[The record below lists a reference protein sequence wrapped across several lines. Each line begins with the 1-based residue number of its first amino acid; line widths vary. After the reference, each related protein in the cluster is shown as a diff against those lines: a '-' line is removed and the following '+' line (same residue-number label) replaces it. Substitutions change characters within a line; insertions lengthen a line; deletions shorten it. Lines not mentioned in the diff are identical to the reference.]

1 MALPMSNSELDIAL
15 RERWEQVYQNL
26 HELVMLY
33 NAYLPISAT
42 EMFLSDHTLPEG
54 YTISAD
60 GSQVLDASGQPQAAL
75 TQALY
80 RCNLRKSALAA
91 ARALQALLRN
101 EGLQG
106 LMGDHNFFVKQFVTW
121 RYRFFG

>member
-42 EMFLSDHTLPEG
+42 DMFLSENKLPED

-60 GSQVLDASGQPQAAL
+60 GTQVLDASGQPDAAL
-75 TQALY
+75 TKALY
-80 RCNLRKSALAA
+80 RCNLRKSALTAA
-91 ARALQALLRN
+91 GALQALLRN
-101 EGLQG
+101 ESLQG
-106 LMGDHNFFVKQFVTW
+106 LIADHNFFVKQFIRW

>member
-1 MALPMSNSELDIAL
+1 VALPMSNSELDIAL

-33 NAYLPISAT
+33 NAYLPINAT

-54 YTISAD
+54 YTISAN
-60 GSQVLDASGQPQAAL
+60 GTQVVDATGQPDAAL

-101 EGLQG
+101 EDLQG
-106 LMGDHNFFVKQFVTW
+106 LMADHNFFVKQFIRW
-121 RYRFFG
+121 RYRFLG

>member
-1 MALPMSNSELDIAL
+1 MPLPMSNSELDIAL

-33 NAYLPISAT
+33 NVYLPISAT
-42 EMFLSDHTLPEG
+42 EMFLSDYSLPEG

-60 GSQVLDASGQPQAAL
+60 GSQVLDASGQPDAGL

-80 RCNLRKSALAA
+80 RCHVRKSALTA
-91 ARALQALLRN
+91 ARALQALLCN
-101 EGLQG
+101 EGLDG
-106 LMGDHNFFVKQFVTW
+106 LTADHNFFIKQFMRW

>member
-1 MALPMSNSELDIAL
+1 MSNSELDIAL

-33 NAYLPISAT
+33 NAYLTISAT
-42 EMFLSDHTLPEG
+42 DMFLSEYTLPED

-60 GSQVLDASGQPQAAL
+60 GTKVLDASGQPDAAL
-75 TQALY
+75 TRALY
-80 RCNLRKSALAA
+80 RCNLRKSALTA

>member
-15 RERWEQVYQNL
+15 RERWELVYQNL

-42 EMFLSDHTLPEG
+42 EMFLGEYTLPEG

-60 GSQVLDASGQPQAAL
+60 GTQVLDAGGQPDDAL
-75 TQALY
+75 TAALY

-91 ARALQALLRN
+91 ARALQAMLTNDNLL
-101 EGLQG
+101 GLG
-106 LMGDHNFFVKQFVTW
+106 ADHNFFIKQFMRW

>member
-33 NAYLPISAT
+33 NAYLTISAT
-42 EMFLSDHTLPEG
+42 DMFLSEYTLPED

-60 GSQVLDASGQPQAAL
+60 GTKVLDASGQPDAAL
-75 TQALY
+75 TRALY
-80 RCNLRKSALAA
+80 RCNLRKSALTA

>member
-33 NAYLPISAT
+33 NAYLTISAT
-42 EMFLSDHTLPEG
+42 DMFLSENKLPED

-80 RCNLRKSALAA
+80 RCNLRKSALTA

>member
-33 NAYLPISAT
+33 NAYLTISAT
-42 EMFLSDHTLPEG
+42 DMFLSENKLPED
-54 YTISAD
+54 YTISPD
-60 GSQVLDASGQPQAAL
+60 GTKVLDASGQPDDAL
-75 TQALY
+75 TRALY
-80 RCNLRKSALAA
+80 RCNLRKSALTA

>member
-42 EMFLSDHTLPEG
+42 EMFLGEYTLPEG

-60 GSQVLDASGQPQAAL
+60 GTQVLDAAGQPDAAL

-91 ARALQALLRN
+91 ARALQAMLTN
-101 EGLQG
+101 ANLQG
-106 LMGDHNFFVKQFVTW
+106 LTADHNFFVKQFVRW
-121 RYRFFG
+121 RFRFFG

>member
-42 EMFLSDHTLPEG
+42 DMFLSENKLPED

-60 GSQVLDASGQPQAAL
+60 GTQVLDASGQPDAAL
-75 TQALY
+75 TKALY

-91 ARALQALLRN
+91 ARALQAMLRN
-101 EGLQG
+101 ESLHG
-106 LMGDHNFFVKQFVTW
+106 LMADHNFFVKQFVTW

>member
-33 NAYLPISAT
+33 NAYLTISAT
-42 EMFLSDHTLPEG
+42 DMFLSEYTLPED

-60 GSQVLDASGQPQAAL
+60 GTKVLDASGQPDAAL
-75 TQALY
+75 TRALY
-80 RCNLRKSALAA
+80 RCNLRKSALTA
-91 ARALQALLRN
+91 ARALQALLCN

>member
-33 NAYLPISAT
+33 NAYLTISAT
-42 EMFLSDHTLPEG
+42 DMFLSENKLPEG

-91 ARALQALLRN
+91 ARALQAMLRN
-101 EGLQG
+101 ESLHG
-106 LMGDHNFFVKQFVTW
+106 LMADHNFFVKQFVRW

>member
-15 RERWEQVYQNL
+15 RERWEQLYQSL
-26 HELVMLY
+26 QELVMLY

-42 EMFLSDHTLPEG
+42 EMFLSEYTLPDG

-60 GSQVLDASGQPQAAL
+60 GTQVLDASGQPDAAL

-80 RCNLRKSALAA
+80 RCNLRKSALTA
-91 ARALQALLRN
+91 ARALQAMLN
-101 EGLQG
+101 NDGLQG
-106 LMGDHNFFVKQFVTW
+106 LRADHNFFIKQFVRW
-121 RYRFFG
+121 RFRFFG